1 MKKTFTDHVAAQL
14 PYLRR
19 YARALTGSQ
28 KRGDNYTIAT
38 IDAISRDRS
47 TAPVTRRWCLANST
61 SPT

>member
-47 TAPVTRRWCLANST
+47 RPKMKGWRAKPMII
-61 SPT
+61 